1 MFMWKETFTPPIY
14 NYIPRY
20 EKLTFISTCKSVKSV
35 NMLSVFKF
43 GVGGDI
49 GYFTMKNV
57 NMFIVNV
64 TWIVSMSTIR
74 YLIFTVYAS

>member
-1 MFMWKETFTPPIY
+1 
-14 NYIPRY
+14 
-20 EKLTFISTCKSVKSV
+20 
-35 NMLSVFKF
+35 MLSVFKF